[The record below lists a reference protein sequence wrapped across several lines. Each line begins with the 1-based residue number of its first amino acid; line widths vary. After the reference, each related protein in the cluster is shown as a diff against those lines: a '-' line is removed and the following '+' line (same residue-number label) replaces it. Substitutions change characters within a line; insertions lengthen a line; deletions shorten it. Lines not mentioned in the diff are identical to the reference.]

1 MTTSLPL
8 LSLEFLTL
16 ACVAIVLVAGTRG
29 LVRQTLFLLANGIF
43 LAFILLGPMGTAST
57 LAFALVGYLLTRV
70 TLKSPRWGLAAG
82 LPAFV
87 VLFVYMRNYGF
98 LAWILPADLLT
109 TTLATVGL
117 SFLLFKILHV
127 VIEAQSGTLGEF
139 DALTYLNYCFNFT
152 TFMMGPI
159 QRYQDY
165 REQWRGERPAIPLTF
180 EAHLDAVI
188 RILWGLFR
196 AFVLAAWVRPY
207 MMTWGTGLP
216 TAGFL
221 EILVQVYAFYFFLYF
236 NFAGYCDVAIGLG
249 SLLGVRPPENFN
261 HPYLSR
267 NISDFWLRQHR
278 TLTLWLT
285 DYVFT
290 PSLKSLLRRPALRR
304 HTTISVAIALMITMT
319 VSGLWHGTTAGFLLY
334 GLAHG
339 ILLVIYHAWDA
350 WIIKRWG
357 RARVTAWRK
366 RPLVTVAAI
375 LITFNATAFAFVF
388 FQLGAREGL
397 ALFAGMLSP

>member
-8 LSLEFLTL
+8 LSLEFLALSCL
-16 ACVAIVLVAGTRG
+16 AVVLLGLARG
-29 LVRQTLFLLANGIF
+29 LVRQGVFLAVNLVF
-43 LAFILLGPMGTAST
+43 LAFILLGPQGTAST
-57 LAFALVGYLLTRV
+57 LAFTALGYLLIRG
-70 TLKSPRWGLAAG
+70 TLRSPRWGLALG

-87 VLFVYMRNYGF
+87 LLFVYMRNYGF
-98 LAWILPADLLT
+98 LRWFVPDDLLT
-109 TTLATVGL
+109 GVLATIGL

-139 DALTYLNYCFNFT
+139 DAMTYLNYSLNFT

-165 REQWRGERPAIPLTF
+165 RDQWRGVRQAIPLTF

-207 MMTWGTGLP
+207 MMTWGSGLP
-216 TAGFL
+216 SAGL
-221 EILVQVYAFYFFLYF
+221 GEIVVQVYAFYFFLYF
-236 NFAGYCDVAIGLG
+236 NFAGYCDVAIGLS
-249 SLLGVRPPENFN
+249 SLLGVRAPENFN

-278 TLTLWLT
+278 SLTLWLT

-290 PSLKSLLRRPALRR
+290 PSLKSFLRRPSLR
-304 HTTISVAIALMITMT
+304 HHPTISVALALMVTMV
-319 VSGLWHGTTAGFLLY
+319 VSGLWHGTTAGFMLY

-339 ILLVIYHAWDA
+339 ILLVIYHLWDA
-350 WIIKRWG
+350 WLIKRWG
-357 RARVTAWRK
+357 RKRVAAWRK
-366 RPLVTVAAI
+366 RPLVTVTAI
-375 LITFNATAFAFVF
+375 VVTFNATAFAFVF

-397 ALFAGMLSP
+397 ALFAGMLTP